1 MSSKSIFLLIAIMLL
16 TASCIEQPQSTYT
29 YAVEGKVKNIVNM
42 PIEGIR
48 VIMNRTYS
56 GKQEADTAYTDS
68 QGKYFVSLTVTSRQR
83 VFLVDYSDPRL
94 KYRDTL
100 RRFAFEDQGK
110 LYDSM
115 VLRSR
120 NQVDPF

>member
-1 MSSKSIFLLIAIMLL
+1 MSYKIILLLVAFMML
-16 TASCIEQPQSTYT
+16 TASCIEQRENTYT
-29 YAVEGKVKNIVNM
+29 YAVEGEVRNIVNL
-42 PIEGIR
+42 PLEGIR